1 MLSPSTAS
9 AEGAADRC
17 YLDGAPDEKLSLG
30 TIVRFGF
37 VAFYDRV
44 YRQPDRPRK
53 QRSVAASSC
62 ETVVGDHDRTRTKS
76 QMASRRDRETLMGS
90 MEEFIH
96 YENLIIAKGQLADP
110 SITDEQRQMFTRLLT
125 LEQARDVPEKAD
137 PRGMPRAAMY
147 RR

>member
-1 MLSPSTAS
+1 M
-9 AEGAADRC
+9 
-17 YLDGAPDEKLSLG
+17 
-30 TIVRFGF
+30 RFGF
-37 VAFYDRV
+37 VAFYERV

-96 YENLIIAKGQLADP
+96 YANLIIAKRQLADP
-110 SITDEQRQMFTRLLT
+110 SITDELRQMFTRLLT

>member
-62 ETVVGDHDRTRTKS
+62 ETVVRTRTKS

-96 YENLIIAKGQLADP
+96 YVNLIIAKRQLADP

-125 LEQARDVPEKAD
+125 LEQARDVPEEAD
-137 PRGMPRAAMY
+137 ARGMPRAAMY